1 MEIKA
6 GVPHFLGLQFSCDIN
21 HKYLP
26 QLDAYRWDASLE
38 KVSWAK
44 LPHVST
50 ANGIHTRPAQL
61 LVFGSIG
68 LDLATSAAITKGCCT
83 SLVT

>member
-1 MEIKA
+1 MEIRA

-26 QLDAYRWDASLE
+26 HSMPRWDASLE

-68 LDLATSAAITKGCCT
+68 LDLATSAAIT
-83 SLVT
+83 